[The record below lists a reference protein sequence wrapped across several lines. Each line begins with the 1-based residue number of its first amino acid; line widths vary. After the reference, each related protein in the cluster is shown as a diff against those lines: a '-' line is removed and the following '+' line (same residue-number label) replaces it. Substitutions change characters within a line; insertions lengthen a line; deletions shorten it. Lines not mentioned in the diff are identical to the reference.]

1 MLNPKLLI
9 KVEDLFLEI
18 SNYHNIKD
26 YMQDLN
32 SLIAIRTYNPVKKL
46 KSRYNDV
53 YRVVGIDYNK
63 LKVSELQ
70 DIFEFFKWRME

>member
-9 KVEDLFLEI
+9 QAEDLFMEI
-18 SNYHNIKD
+18 SNFHDIKD
-26 YMQDLN
+26 YMNDLN
-32 SLIAIRTYNPVKKL
+32 SLIAIRTYNPIKKL
-46 KSRYNDV
+46 KSRYDDV
-53 YRVVGIDYNK
+53 YRVVGINYNE